1 MAEPWLK
8 AAFALEVALSVAV
21 LVSSGVKIHFT
32 LVLVRSTA
40 PRPPKHQPTR
50 CF

>member
-8 AAFALEVALSVAV
+8 AAVALEVELPVAF
-21 LVSSGVKIHFT
+21 LVSAGVNIHFT